1 MSEEGEKQVAG
12 SGSGSAGTEE
22 VPDPELDNLLN
33 GKGIMFA
40 VCRCQSVTEKY
51 WSQELEATP

>member
-51 WSQELEATP
+51 WSQE